1 KSKAALFLESSFWTF
16 IFILP
21 IEIIFPVV
29 IKYIVL
35 KYGKAATLLTIAHE
49 KFAKRL
55 SIMKQ
60 YIQAI
65 YLLTFFI
72 SVPLQP
78 GVDALFT
85 EFLKSFGASENCPSG
100 WSEWSE
106 CLGTETENVI
116 HSLPAVCQA
125 TTIGRLIKA
134 ANRMVDSVLNYYRNV
149 NRTVG
154 PCGMCLKQVKCTN
167 HCLPD
172 GSLLIRLGKPYGV
185 QERFCPG
192 VEQSY
197 ACAVDSE
204 IGYDP
209 MTHECNLWPP
219 KENTFPIRIPLQCF
233 WEMFLLL
240 QSIQARSLYSKVCHS
255 SLHRENNFD

>member
-1 KSKAALFLESSFWTF
+1 
-16 IFILP
+16 
-21 IEIIFPVV
+21 
-29 IKYIVL
+29 
-35 KYGKAATLLTIAHE
+35 
-49 KFAKRL
+49 L

-219 KENTFPIRIPLQCF
+219 KENTFPIRIPLQVQLMFTNIKPFNCIRQIQIITNNYYFICLMSNILKFQYFSVSGKCF
-233 WEMFLLL
+233 CCCSPYRPDPCTAKCVIHPCTEKTILTESDFSN
-240 QSIQARSLYSKVCHS
+240 QQK
-255 SLHRENNFD
+255 